1 MKSMHAFALAVVGAA
16 AMALP
21 AAAHEVTA
29 QANGKVKASFDVLK
43 ASAETKGNL
52 VTFSMA
58 TRGTAGAEKPK
69 KSGKF
74 AGSSVYA
81 YVWPT
86 KVDPEAVGFEK
97 GAGILAAAVTAHP
110 DFNDEPLFEN
120 NGANWHFHWVVLTK
134 DPACGPAALK
144 VKDIEP
150 GTKPKLPKT
159 WPGAAILIDSPGY
172 KPSFKANT
180 VRVTVPFESAEV
192 AASVAFD
199 GVTTAL
205 KVNGNLHAP
214 LLCVSE
220 VFKIGSGDLS
230 LPGKA
235 TPAKDAAAPK
245 AAAAKK

>member
-1 MKSMHAFALAVVGAA
+1 MSKILVISSAIALA
-16 AMALP
+16 AMLP
-21 AAAHEVTA
+21 LAAAAHDVTA
-29 QANGKVKASFDVLK
+29 TANAKIRASFDILQAK
-43 ASAETKGNL
+43 AEADGNK
-52 VTFSMA
+52 VTFIMT
-58 TRGTAGAEKPK
+58 TRGVAGAEKPK
-69 KSGKF
+69 KTGTF
-74 AGSSVYA
+74 AGSQVYA

-120 NGANWHFHWVVLTK
+120 NGGNWHFHWVVLTK

-144 VKDIEP
+144 VKDIEA

-159 WPGAAILIDSPGY
+159 WPGAPILIDSPGY
-172 KPSFKANT
+172 RPNFKGNT
-180 VRVTVPFESAEV
+180 VKVTVPFESADV
-192 AASVAFD
+192 ASSVSFD
-199 GVTTAL
+199 GVTSAL

-214 LLCVSE
+214 LLCVSD

-235 TPAKDAAAPK
+235 MPT
-245 AAAAKK
+245 KK

>member
-1 MKSMHAFALAVVGAA
+1 MKYGSIFATSTLMAMLAAGH
-16 AMALP
+16 
-21 AAAHEVTA
+21 AAAHDVTA
-29 QANGKVKASFDVLK
+29 AANEKVKASFDVLQ
-43 ASAETKGNL
+43 ARAETKGNL
-52 VTFSMA
+52 VTFIMT
-58 TRGTAGAEKPK
+58 TRGEAGAEKPAK
-69 KSGKF
+69 TGTF

-120 NGANWHFHWVVLTK
+120 DGSKWHFHWVVLTK
-134 DPACGPAALK
+134 DPDCGPAALK
-144 VKDIEP
+144 VKDIEA
-150 GTKPKLPKT
+150 GTNPKLPKT
-159 WPGAAILIDSPGY
+159 WPGAPILIDSPGY
-172 KPSFKANT
+172 KPHFEAKT
-180 VRVTVPFESAEV
+180 VRVTVPFDTKDIAENV
-192 AASVAFD
+192 QFD

-214 LLCVSE
+214 LLCVSD

-235 TPAKDAAAPK
+235 TPA
-245 AAAAKK
+245 AK

>member
-1 MKSMHAFALAVVGAA
+1 MLTRFFAT
-16 AMALP
+16 ALLSILVAQP
-21 AAAHEVTA
+21 TSAHDVTA
-29 QANGKVKASFDVLK
+29 SADTKIRASFDILQ
-43 ASAETKGNL
+43 ARAETDGNN
-52 VTFSMA
+52 VTFIMT
-58 TRGTAGAEKPK
+58 TRGIAGAEKPK
-69 KSGKF
+69 KTGKF
-74 AGSSVYA
+74 AGSQVYA

-134 DPACGPAALK
+134 DPACSPAALK
-144 VKDIEP
+144 VRDIEA

-159 WPGAAILIDSPGY
+159 WPGAPILIDSPGY
-172 KPSFKANT
+172 RPNFKANT
-180 VRVTVPFESAEV
+180 VKVTVPFDSPDV
-192 AASVAFD
+192 AATVSFD
-199 GVTTAL
+199 GVTSAL

-214 LLCVSE
+214 LLCVSD

-235 TPAKDAAAPK
+235 MPL
-245 AAAAKK
+245 KK

>member
-1 MKSMHAFALAVVGAA
+1 MSRSRAHVTAAAAALLMPTAALA
-16 AMALP
+16 
-21 AAAHEVTA
+21 HDVTA
-29 QANGKVKASFDVLK
+29 TANAKIRASFDILAAK
-43 ASAETKGNL
+43 AETNDNK
-52 VTFSMA
+52 VTFIMT

-69 KSGKF
+69 AIGKF
-74 AGSSVYA
+74 AGSTVYA

-86 KVDPEAVGFEK
+86 KVDPEEVGFQK

-120 NGANWHFHWVVLTK
+120 NGAKWHFHWVVLTK
-134 DPACGPAALK
+134 DPACGPAGLK
-144 VKDIEP
+144 VKDIEV
-150 GTKPKLPKT
+150 GSKPKLPKT
-159 WPGAAILIDSPGY
+159 WPGAPILIDSPGY
-172 KPSFKANT
+172 KPNFKSNT
-180 VRVTVPFESAEV
+180 VTVTVPFDSADV
-192 AASVAFD
+192 AKSVAFD

-235 TPAKDAAAPK
+235 IPAKK
-245 AAAAKK
+245 

>member
-1 MKSMHAFALAVVGAA
+1 MMNLSSSLAVALLVASGLSGSAFAHDVTAA
-16 AMALP
+16 A
-21 AAAHEVTA
+21 
-29 QANGKVKASFDVLK
+29 NSKVRASFDILQ
-43 ASAETKGNL
+43 ARAETDGNK
-52 VTFSMA
+52 VTFIMT

-69 KSGKF
+69 KTGKF
-74 AGSSVYA
+74 AGSQVYA

-86 KVDPEAVGFEK
+86 KVDSEAVGFEK

-159 WPGAAILIDSPGY
+159 WPGASILIDSPGY
-172 KPSFKANT
+172 RPNFKANT
-180 VRVTVPFESAEV
+180 VKVTVPFDSTDV
-192 AASVAFD
+192 AASLSFD

-205 KVNGNLHAP
+205 KVDGNLHAP
-214 LLCVSE
+214 LLCVSD

-230 LPGKA
+230 LPGK
-235 TPAKDAAAPK
+235 TMPAKK
-245 AAAAKK
+245 